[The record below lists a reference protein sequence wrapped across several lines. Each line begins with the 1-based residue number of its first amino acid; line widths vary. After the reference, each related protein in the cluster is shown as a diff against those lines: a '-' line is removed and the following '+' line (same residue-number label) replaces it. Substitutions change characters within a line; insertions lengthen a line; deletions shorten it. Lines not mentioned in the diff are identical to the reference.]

1 MTPWKAYCRRPSP
14 RFAVLSLTMITL
26 ASCDDRTSP
35 SAEVAEHSDF
45 AVAAIA
51 PGIAF
56 ASAGL
61 QPAQL
66 STVHTGTVSGIGPS
80 GMLSYLSALRAKGGR
95 VILRLHGEGM
105 VRNEDNT
112 FNLTKWKAQVARFRN
127 INFSSYINDGTIV
140 AHHMVDEPHF
150 PSRWGGKTIPQA
162 TLEAMAQYSKQL
174 YPILTTA
181 VGAPST
187 YLASSP
193 ITYRY
198 LDTAW
203 STYWTNMGSDYTRWA
218 ARQVTAAKSKGLGL
232 IAGLN
237 VLDGGNGSSGI
248 RGTLPKKWTM
258 SATELRSYGSAI
270 LAQSHVCAFFMW
282 RYQATYYDRADIK
295 SAMAALSLKAR
306 NHARTSCRQ

>member
-1 MTPWKAYCRRPSP
+1 
-14 RFAVLSLTMITL
+14 MITL
-26 ASCDDRTSP
+26 ASCGDRTSP
-35 SAEVAEHSDF
+35 SAEAAEHPDF
-45 AVAAIA
+45 AVSAIA

-66 STVHTGTVSGIGPS
+66 STVHTGTVSGIGPT
-80 GMLSYLSALRAKGGR
+80 GMLSYLSAVRAKGGR

-105 VRNEDNT
+105 VRNADNT

-140 AHHMVDEPHF
+140 AHHLVDEPHF

-162 TLEAMAQYSKQL
+162 TIEAMAQYSKQL
-174 YPILTTA
+174 YPTLITA
-181 VGAPST
+181 VGGPST
-187 YLASSP
+187 WLASAP
-193 ITYRY
+193 ITYRH
-198 LDTAW
+198 LDAAW

-282 RYQATYYDRADIK
+282 RYESTYYSRTDIK
-295 SAMAALSLKAR
+295 SAMSALSLKAR